1 MAIIHKKILTTS
13 GYKPDMKYKPF
24 NHADT
29 KILIFFFFFFFFFF
43 GFISGDWKL
52 PKSLH
57 FWILNFRFLFFIFWQ
72 NLAKDKEKKRLP
84 LWLDDDDDDYYYY
97 CYFLWSQWDVW
108 SLVGSGIPLSG
119 SDHQLHLLN
128 PKPYQTY
135 SLQFLLRLIPYIIS
149 K

>member
-1 MAIIHKKILTTS
+1 
-13 GYKPDMKYKPF
+13 MKYKPF

-29 KILIFFFFFFFFFF
+29 KILIFFIFFF

-97 CYFLWSQWDVW
+97 YYCYFLWSQWDVW
-108 SLVGSGIPLSG
+108 SLNSLFSGGVWNSIIRIWSPTS
-119 SDHQLHLLN
+119 
-128 PKPYQTY
+128 PTKP
-135 SLQFLLRLIPYIIS
+135 
-149 K
+149 